1 MACAIDRM
9 KIEVRNFVDCPES
22 IPFVGEQIFNQWFAS
37 KPGHTLEGMIARMR
51 GGKADKVPIGLIAF
65 VDGEPAGTVSLLEED
80 LQEYKHCRPWLAG
93 LLVFPEF
100 RNRGVAGALIES
112 VHQAVQLAGE
122 REAFLYT
129 SIPALYEKFGWKTYG
144 TIESEPDA
152 VVMRWEPQ
160 A

>member
-1 MACAIDRM
+1 MT
-9 KIEVRNFVDCPES
+9 IEIKNFVDCPES

-51 GGKADKVPIGLIAF
+51 GGKADRVPIGLIAF

-80 LQEYKHCRPWLAG
+80 LQEYAHCRPWLAG

-100 RNRGVAGALIES
+100 RNKGVAGALVEKLME
-112 VHQAVQLAGE
+112 AARLAGE

-129 SIPALYEKFGWKTYG
+129 YIPALYEKYGWKTFG
-144 TIESEPDA
+144 MAESDPGA
-152 VVMRWEPQ
+152 VVMRWEAPGR
-160 A
+160 